1 MSVNV
6 LLTNRVASRNMFS
19 PAADPIALAELRLR
33 WLERRQTVLAQNVA
47 NADTPGYFARDLSPF
62 GAALASSQVL
72 ALTDPRHVRGSGD
85 VGDARALRER
95 RSQDVAPNGNAVSL
109 DEQAMRIAET
119 DQAHALAM
127 ALHRRWITLVRS
139 TLSARGA

>member
-1 MSVNV
+1 MSVN
-6 LLTNRVASRNMFS
+6 LWATNQANMAPMVS
-19 PAADPIALAELRLR
+19 AAADPIALAELRLR

-47 NADTPGYFARDLSPF
+47 NADTPGYVARDVSPF

-72 ALTDPRHVRGSGD
+72 AVTDPRHVRGSGA
-85 VGDARALRER
+85 VGDARAVRER

-109 DEQAMRIAET
+109 DEQAIRIAET

-127 ALHRRWITLVRS
+127 ALHRRWVTLVRS
-139 TLSARGA
+139 TLSSRGA

>member
-1 MSVNV
+1 MFVDVS
-6 LLTNRVASRNMFS
+6 LTKSIASQTMVRS
-19 PAADPIALAELRLR
+19 ASDPIALAELRLR

-47 NADTPGYFARDLSPF
+47 NADTPGYVARDLSPF

-72 ALTDPRHVRGSGD
+72 AVTDPRHTRGTGA

-109 DEQAMRIAET
+109 DEQAVRIADT

-139 TLSARGA
+139 TLSSRGV

>member
-1 MSVNV
+1 
-6 LLTNRVASRNMFS
+6 MFS

-47 NADTPGYFARDLSPF
+47 NADTPGYVARDLSPF
-62 GAALASSQVL
+62 GVALASSQVL
-72 ALTDPRHVRGSGD
+72 ALTDPRHVRGSGA

-109 DEQAMRIAET
+109 DEQAIRIAET

>member
-1 MSVNV
+1 MLVNV
-6 LLTNRVASRNMFS
+6 RLTNGWITEPMVS

-47 NADTPGYFARDLSPF
+47 NADTPGYVARDVSPF

-72 ALTDPRHVRGSGD
+72 TVTDPRHVRGTGA

-95 RSQDVAPNGNAVSL
+95 RSHDIAPNGNSVSL
-109 DEQAMRIAET
+109 DEQAIRIADT
-119 DQAHALAM
+119 DQAHALALN
-127 ALHRRWITLVRS
+127 LHRRWITLVRS
-139 TLSARGA
+139 TLSSRGV